1 MYFCEDLGMEPIM
14 AVWAGRSLIFRLE
27 SISNTM
33 QIDEESLPEN
43 ELAPYIQAAIDQIN
57 FVIGDP
63 AINEYGAS
71 EL

>member
-1 MYFCEDLGMEPIM
+1 M
-14 AVWAGRSLIFRLE
+14 IFRLE